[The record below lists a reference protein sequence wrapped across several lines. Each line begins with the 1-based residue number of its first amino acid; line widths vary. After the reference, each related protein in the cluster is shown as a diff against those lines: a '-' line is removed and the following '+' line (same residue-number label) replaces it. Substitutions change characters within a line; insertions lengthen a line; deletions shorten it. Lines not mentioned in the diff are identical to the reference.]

1 VARGLDVPAIRLSL
15 LLVVAALLPAGA
27 AAFPGEPGPLA
38 FVSDRDGNYE
48 IYSQNLDGSGLV
60 NLTNDPGTDQS
71 PAWSAD
77 GRRLA
82 FTSFRGGDGRQA
94 IYVMNADGSDQT
106 RVSPETAGVSDDA
119 TPAWSPAGD
128 RLAFA
133 STRPFGDSWRVWTMN
148 ADGTNAAPLSDQFA
162 IDPAWSPDGSQI
174 AFAGRDAQTG
184 TLAIH
189 VANADGSNAYRVTQ
203 SPLQETQP
211 AWSADGHWLA
221 FARDDDSG
229 GQSLVIAYVGGG
241 TEQQVT
247 SGFFDANP
255 VWSPDMRW
263 LAFQRRAGAG
273 ERELFILSTA
283 LDGPAVPLDDLPGA
297 NGEPDWSVRAAAP
310 PPPPGDATPPVISIG
325 APLGDRP
332 LLLDSVVS
340 AFYVCRDGDEP
351 KPLPLCE
358 ATVSWP
364 GGERVVSSGEPL
376 PTAEVGLHTINVR
389 ARDFAGNE
397 ASETRTYRVV
407 FDFAGFFA
415 PLAPFPTF
423 SDHKAG
429 QEVPVRFSL
438 DGDRGLAVLSGAPAS
453 WPVGC
458 DDAAASGPAEPH
470 DGALRY
476 SPRHDKYTFTW
487 ETRKEW
493 VGSCRQLTVT
503 LADGT
508 QHSTNVSFE
517 K

>member
-1 VARGLDVPAIRLSL
+1 VARGLELSAIRLSL
-15 LLVVAALLPAGA
+15 LFLIAAVLPAGA
-27 AAFPGEPGPLA
+27 VAFPGEPGPLA

-60 NLTNDPGTDQS
+60 NLTNDPGPDQS

-77 GRRLA
+77 GTRLA
-82 FTSFRGGDGRQA
+82 FASFRGDDGRQA
-94 IYVMNADGSDQT
+94 IYTMNADGSEQR
-106 RVSPETAGVSDDA
+106 RVSPEGTGLSDDA

-133 STRPFGDSWRVWTMN
+133 STRPFGDSWRIWTMN
-148 ADGTNAAPLSDQFA
+148 ADGTAAAPLSDQVA

-174 AFAGRDAQTG
+174 AFAGRDAESG

-189 VANADGSNAYRVTQ
+189 VVNADGSNAYRVTQ

-211 AWSADGHWLA
+211 AWSPDGHWLA
-221 FARDDDSG
+221 FARDDGSG
-229 GQSLVIAYVGGG
+229 GQSLFVAYAGGG

-247 SGFFDANP
+247 SGSFDANP
-255 VWSPDMRW
+255 VWSPDTRW
-263 LAFQRRAGAG
+263 IAFQRRVDG

-297 NGEPDWSVRAAAP
+297 NGEPDWSVRAATP
-310 PPPPGDATPPVISIG
+310 PPPPGDTTPPVISIG
-325 APLGDRP
+325 VPLGDRP
-332 LLLDSVVS
+332 FVLESVVN

-351 KPLPLCE
+351 RPLPLCE
-358 ATVSWP
+358 ATVSWA

-376 PTAEVGLHTINVR
+376 PTADVGLHTVTVR
-389 ARDFAGNE
+389 ARDFADNE
-397 ASETRTYRVV
+397 ASATRTYRVV
-407 FDFAGFFA
+407 FAFAGFFA
-415 PLAPFPTF
+415 PLAPLPTF
-423 SDHKAG
+423 SEQKAG

-438 DGDRGLAVLSGAPAS
+438 DGDRGLAVLSDAPTS

-458 DDAAASGPAEPH
+458 DDAAASGPAERH
-470 DGALRY
+470 DGVLHYNAKQ
-476 SPRHDKYTFTW
+476 DKYTFTW

-493 VGSCRQLTVT
+493 ANSCRQLTVS
-503 LADGT
+503 LVDGT
-508 QHSTNVSFE
+508 RHSTNVSFE

>member
-1 VARGLDVPAIRLSL
+1 MPAIRLSL
-15 LLVVAALLPAGA
+15 LLLVAALLPAGA

-82 FTSFRGGDGRQA
+82 FASFRSDDGRQT
-94 IYVMNADGSDQT
+94 IYVMNADGSEQT
-106 RVSPETAGVSDDA
+106 RVSPESAGLSDDA

-133 STRPFGDSWRVWTMN
+133 STRPFGDSWRIWTMN
-148 ADGTNAAPLSDQFA
+148 ADGTDAAPLSDQFA

-174 AFAGRDAQTG
+174 AFAGRDAESG

-189 VANADGSNAYRVTQ
+189 VVNADGSNAYRVTQ

-211 AWSADGHWLA
+211 AWSPDGRWLA
-221 FARDDDSG
+221 FARDDGSG
-229 GQSLVIAYVGGG
+229 GQSLFIAYAGGG
-241 TEQQVT
+241 FEQQIT
-247 SGFFDANP
+247 SGSFDASP
-255 VWSPDMRW
+255 VWSPDTRW
-263 LAFQRRAGAG
+263 IAFQRRVGVG
-273 ERELFILSTA
+273 ERELFVLSTA
-283 LDGPAVPLDDLPGA
+283 LDGPAVPLDDLPGS
-297 NGEPDWSVRAAAP
+297 NGEPDWSVRPTEP
-310 PPPPGDATPPVISIG
+310 PPPPGDTTPPVISIG
-325 APLGDRP
+325 APVGDRA
-332 LLLDSVVS
+332 LLLDSAAG

-351 KPLPLCE
+351 QPLPLCE
-358 ATVSWP
+358 ATVSWA
-364 GGERVVSSGEPL
+364 GGERVVASGAPL
-376 PTAEVGLHTINVR
+376 PTADVGLHTITVR
-389 ARDFAGNE
+389 ARDIAGNE
-397 ASETRTYRVV
+397 ATATRTYRVV

-415 PLAPFPTF
+415 PLASFPTF
-423 SDHKAG
+423 SEQKAG

-438 DGDRGLAVLSGAPAS
+438 DGDRGLAVLSGAPMS
-453 WPVGC
+453 WPVDC
-458 DDAAASGPAEPH
+458 DDAAATGPAERH

-476 SPRHDKYTFTW
+476 NTRQARYTFTW

-493 VGSCRQLTVT
+493 ANSCRQLTVFF
-503 LADGT
+503 ADGT
-508 QHSTNVSFE
+508 HHSTNVSFE